1 MGSHL
6 TIHTRN
12 ACCTLLIS
20 LFIFSLTS
28 SGQEQE
34 TERSQPQT
42 ANGQATSSAAS
53 GPHII
58 ANQEVVVVTGTF
70 EPLPLEELNRAVSVL
85 GAGDMPLLYN
95 HWIDYLQ
102 ADPSIDLRQRA
113 PDDLQADISI
123 RGSSFG
129 ETLVLVNGL
138 RMDDAQ
144 SSHHDMDLPLPMNSV
159 DRIEVL
165 HGPGSTLYGS
175 DAMGGAVN
183 FITSPP
189 VRSELRLSLGVGSFG
204 INQQAASA
212 SLVTKKWDERLSAAR
227 NFSTGFARDRDYRSL
242 TIFSDT
248 GAKTALGQSRLMLGY
263 GDKPFGADQFYGNF
277 DSWER
282 TKSWF
287 AGFKQDLGKKT
298 EFDLGYRRHSD
309 EFILLRDQPQVYE
322 NNHVTESWQL
332 ALRRRQPI
340 GEKITCFYGAEGDH
354 DAIDSNNLGQHAR
367 ARGAGYLDVD
377 LHALNRF
384 SLSLG
389 AREEIFEG
397 HAAQLSPT
405 IAGGVW
411 LKTGWKVR
419 ASASRA
425 FRLPTYTDLYYRDP
439 GNAGNPNLQP
449 ESAWNYEGGLE
460 WRTGGRVTADA
471 TLFHARQRN
480 VIDYAQFFP
489 GDIFHA
495 ANIQRLNFTGVES
508 SLDLH
513 LSDVQRVTI
522 GYTGIHG
529 AQQSLNGLVSRY
541 VFNFPVHRGL
551 IGWQGMLPGRVL
563 VRTRVGVT
571 QRFAGDPYAVWD
583 VALAREFGDV
593 GVRLS
598 FSNLADT
605 RYEEVHGMAMP
616 GRSVVFGL
624 EYVIRPRTR

>member
-1 MGSHL
+1 L
-6 TIHTRN
+6 TVHIRN
-12 ACCTLLIS
+12 ACIALLIL
-20 LFIFSLTS
+20 LFTFSLT
-28 SGQEQE
+28 GAAQEQE
-34 TERSQPQT
+34 TERSQTPA
-42 ANGQATSSAAS
+42 ANGQSTGSAAS
-53 GPHII
+53 GPHTI
-58 ANQEVVVVTGTF
+58 ANQEVVIVTGTF
-70 EPLPLEELNRAVSVL
+70 EPLPLEEVNRAVSVL
-85 GAGDMPLLYN
+85 DTGHTPLLYD

-113 PDDLQADISI
+113 PNDVQADISI

-129 ETLVLVNGL
+129 ETLILVNGL

-144 SSHHDMDLPLPMNSV
+144 SGHHDMDLPLPMNSL

-189 VRSELRLSLGVGSFG
+189 VRSELRLGLGVGNFG
-204 INQQAASA
+204 VNQQSASA
-212 SLVTKKWDERLSAAR
+212 SLVTKKWDERLSTAR
-227 NFSTGFARDRDYRSL
+227 NFSTGFARDRDYRTV

-248 GAKTALGQSRLMLGY
+248 GTSTALGQSRLMLGY

-277 DSWER
+277 NSWER

-287 AGFKQDLGKKT
+287 AGLNQDLGKKT

-322 NNHVTESWQL
+322 NNHVTESWHL
-332 ALRRRQPI
+332 ALRRRQPR
-340 GEKITCFYGAEGDH
+340 GEKITFFYGAEGDH
-354 DAIDSNNLGQHAR
+354 DAIDSNNLGRHTR
-367 ARGAGYLDVD
+367 ARGAGYVDVD
-377 LHALNRF
+377 LHAFNRF

-405 IAGGVW
+405 VAGGVW
-411 LKTGWKVR
+411 LKPGWKVR
-419 ASASRA
+419 ASTSRA

-460 WRTGGRVTADA
+460 WRNGGRLTADA
-471 TLFHARQRN
+471 TLFHTRQQN
-480 VIDYAQFFP
+480 VIDYVQFFP

-495 ANIQRLNFTGVES
+495 ANIERLNFTGVES

-571 QRFAGDPYAVWD
+571 QRFAETPYAVWD
-583 VALAREFGDV
+583 AAFAREFGGL

-598 FSNLADT
+598 FANLTDT
-605 RYEEVHGMAMP
+605 RYQEIHGVAVP
-616 GRSVVFGL
+616 GRSVVLGL
-624 EYVIRPRTR
+624 EYVIRKQKR